1 MSKLSIRTRLTLAF
15 AAAMGIVLAVTGF
28 LLVHHLATSLDR
40 TLDQG
45 LHAQATD
52 VAALVQQADTGLR
65 EAPPAPVGSGGSFA
79 QVLDAK
85 GKIVDQTRGL
95 GAQALLSGLLLERA
109 RAKPVLV
116 SRTSRLGVGV
126 RLLAVPVHAQ
136 DKRLVIVVG
145 APLDSRD
152 QALATLRRELQIGG
166 PIALLV
172 ASLIGYLIAAAA
184 LRPVERM
191 RARAGSISEQD
202 LSKRLPL
209 PRAHDEIERLGVTL
223 NEMLARIEKGVERER
238 SFVADASHE
247 LRSPL
252 ALLRAE
258 VELALESPRDE
269 EELRTALHSIG
280 EEVDRLSQLAEDLLL
295 LARLDEGRLPLRE
308 ETIELDELL
317 NGVAAR
323 FERRAADSDRS
334 IEVNS
339 SNLQVNGDR
348 PRLEQALGN
357 LVENALRHGAG
368 AVSLSGREKPGC
380 LEIHVTDRGM
390 GFPADFGA
398 IAFERFTRADSART
412 GTGSGLGLA
421 IVKAIAEAHGGAV
434 GLSPQDEAATDVFLS
449 LPTEAESYRGSP
461 RISA

>member
-1 MSKLSIRTRLTLAF
+1 MSSLSIRIRLTLAF
-15 AAAMGIVLAVTGF
+15 AASMGIVLAVTGF

-65 EAPPAPVGSGGSFA
+65 EAPPVPIGSGGSFA

-85 GKIVDQTRGL
+85 GRIVDQTRGL
-95 GAQALLSGLLLERA
+95 GPKALLSGPLLELA
-109 RAKPVLV
+109 KAKPVLV
-116 SRTSRLGVGV
+116 SRTSRLGTDV

-152 QALATLRRELQIGG
+152 EALSTLSQELQVGG
-166 PIALLV
+166 PVALLV

-209 PRAHDEIERLGVTL
+209 PRAHDEIERLGKTL
-223 NEMLARIEKGVERER
+223 NEMLARVEKGVERER

-295 LARLDEGRLPLRE
+295 LARLDEGRLQLRE
-308 ETIELDELL
+308 ETIELGELL
-317 NGVAAR
+317 NDVAAR
-323 FERRAADSDRS
+323 FERRAADSGQR
-334 IEVNS
+334 IEVKAT
-339 SNLQVNGDR
+339 NLHLIGDR
-348 PRLEQALGN
+348 LRLEQALGN

-368 AVSLSGREKPGC
+368 AVSLLGREKPGC
-380 LEIHVTDRGM
+380 LEIHVIDRGA

-398 IAFERFTRADSART
+398 VAFERFTRADSARR
-412 GTGSGLGLA
+412 GTGAGLGLA
-421 IVKAIAEAHGGAV
+421 IVKAIAEAHRGTI
-434 GLSPQDEAATDVFLS
+434 GLSSPDEPVTDIYLS
-449 LPTEAESYRGSP
+449 LPIEAALHRDAP
-461 RISA
+461 RVSA